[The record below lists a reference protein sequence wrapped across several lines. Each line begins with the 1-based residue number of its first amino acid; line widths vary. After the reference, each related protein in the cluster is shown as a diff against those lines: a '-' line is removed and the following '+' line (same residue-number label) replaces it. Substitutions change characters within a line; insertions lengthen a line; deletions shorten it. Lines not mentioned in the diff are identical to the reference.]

1 MQIVYMIM
9 NMEVFNMKKK
19 MIGIALI
26 AAMALSVTACGNT
39 NNESSTTAEAPET
52 AAADAAADD
61 AAADAETEAEKT
73 EAEVKTDAL
82 APGDDAAGGFT
93 EYPIFEDEEVGFLNV
108 SAVYFQPVPMSGGN
122 ENTEDFNI
130 HLEADVSALENNLGF
145 GVGDWVP
152 YMTVDYKVIASS
164 GDTAAEGSF
173 MVMSASDGPHYGAN
187 VKLPDADTYSIE
199 FTFHSPEEN
208 GYLLHTDAETGP
220 GGSFDEYF
228 KDGNLK
234 VTYEGWDYVPQE
246 W

>member
-1 MQIVYMIM
+1 
-9 NMEVFNMKKK
+9 MKKK

-52 AAADAAADD
+52 TAADTTAAADS
-61 AAADAETEAEKT
+61 ETEAEKT

-82 APGDDAAGGFT
+82 APGDDDAAGFT

-152 YMTVDYKVIASS
+152 YMTVDYKIIASS

-220 GGSFDEYF
+220 GGSFEEYF

>member
-1 MQIVYMIM
+1 M
-9 NMEVFNMKKK
+9 NKKL
-19 MIGIALI
+19 IGIALV
-26 AAMALSVTACGNT
+26 ASMALSMAACGNT
-39 NNESSTTAEAPET
+39 NTNSTADSVADTTVAEVADTTA
-52 AAADAAADD
+52 
-61 AAADAETEAEKT
+61 AETEAEQT
-73 EAEVKTDAL
+73 DAEVKTDAL
-82 APGDDAAGGFT
+82 APGDDAAGFT

-152 YMTVDYKVIASS
+152 YMTVDYKIIASS

-187 VKLPDADTYSIE
+187 IKLPDADTYTVE

-220 GGSFDEYF
+220 GGSFDDYF
-228 KDGNLK
+228 ADGNLK

>member
-1 MQIVYMIM
+1 
-9 NMEVFNMKKK
+9 MKKK

-52 AAADAAADD
+52 TAADTTAAADS
-61 AAADAETEAEKT
+61 ETEAEKT

-82 APGDDAAGGFT
+82 APGDDDAAGFT

-152 YMTVDYKVIASS
+152 YMTVDYKIIASS

-208 GYLLHTDAETGP
+208 GDLLHTDAETGP
-220 GGSFDEYF
+220 GGSFEEYF

>member
-1 MQIVYMIM
+1 
-9 NMEVFNMKKK
+9 MEVNVMNKKL
-19 MIGIALI
+19 IGIALV
-26 AAMALSVTACGNT
+26 ASMALSMAACGNT
-39 NNESSTTAEAPET
+39 NTSSTAESV
-52 AAADAAADD
+52 ADTTVAEVADTTV
-61 AAADAETEAEKT
+61 AETEAEQT
-73 EAEVKTDAL
+73 DAEVKTDAL
-82 APGDDAAGGFT
+82 APGDDAAGFT

-152 YMTVDYKVIASS
+152 YMTVDYKIIASS

-187 VKLPDADTYSIE
+187 IKLPDADTYTVE

-220 GGSFDEYF
+220 GGSFDDYF
-228 KDGNLK
+228 ADGNLK